1 VKAAPED
8 SPTEGSTGAG
18 QRDPGLPPP
27 GEHIPALD
35 GVRGLAILLVALFH
49 QTVIGSGNTVLAVDR
64 WFAKI
69 VGVGWCGV
77 DLFFVLSGFLITGIL
92 LDARER
98 PHYFRNFYLRRTV
111 RIFPL
116 YYAVVFLSLVVIP
129 NLPEGVVPASKLA
142 SFGRVEGDDLWYW
155 LYLSNY
161 AIARAGMWR
170 HGILDISWS
179 LAIEEQFY
187 LLWPAL
193 VLWLG
198 RRGIARLCVFLL
210 VGALG
215 LRFAMF
221 LADVHFIAI
230 YVLTPTRID
239 TLAAGALVAVLV
251 RGPAG
256 LLGLVPPARRIL
268 AASLL
273 LLLPAFVWRGGLDPS
288 VDPWVYTLG
297 FSLLTALFAALLVLA
312 LAARPGSAL
321 FTFFT
326 HPFMRMLGKYS
337 YAIYL
342 FHLPLRALL
351 RDTVYGPE
359 RFPVLFGSKIPGQLL
374 FYAVATLLTLAVA
387 MASWHLFEKHFLK
400 LKRYAR

>member
-1 VKAAPED
+1 M
-8 SPTEGSTGAG
+8 SGSVG
-18 QRDPGLPPP
+18 REPGLPPP

-35 GVRGLAILLVALFH
+35 GVRGLAILLVLLYH
-49 QTVIGSGNTVLAVDR
+49 QTLLGADGAALALDR
-64 WFAKI
+64 WFLRFA
-69 VGVGWCGV
+69 GVGWCGV

-92 LDARER
+92 LDSRER
-98 PHYFRNFYLRRTV
+98 PRYFRNFYLRRTV

-129 NLPEGVVPASKLA
+129 NLPEGVVPARKLEG
-142 SFGRVEGDDLWYW
+142 FGRIEGDDLWYW
-155 LYLSNY
+155 FYLSNF
-161 AIARAGMWR
+161 AVARAAEWR

-187 LLWPAL
+187 LVWPAL

-198 RRGIARLCVFLL
+198 RRGLARLCAFLL
-210 VGALG
+210 VGALAVRVG
-215 LRFAMF
+215 MF
-221 LADVHFIAI
+221 LAGAHFIPI
-230 YVLTPTRID
+230 YVLTPARLD
-239 TLAAGALVAVLV
+239 TLAAGALVATWV

-273 LLLPAFVWRGGLDPS
+273 LLLGAFVWQRGLDPS

-297 FSLLTALFAALLVLA
+297 FSVLTALFAALLVLA
-312 LAARPGSAL
+312 LAARPGSVL
-321 FTFFT
+321 FRVFSHPVMRTF
-326 HPFMRMLGKYS
+326 GKYS

-351 RDTVYGPE
+351 RDTVYGPD
-359 RFPVLFGSKIPGQLL
+359 RFLTLFGSQIPGQLL
-374 FYAVATLLTLAVA
+374 FYVAATLLTLAA
-387 MASWHLFEKHFLK
+387 ALASWHLFEKHFLK